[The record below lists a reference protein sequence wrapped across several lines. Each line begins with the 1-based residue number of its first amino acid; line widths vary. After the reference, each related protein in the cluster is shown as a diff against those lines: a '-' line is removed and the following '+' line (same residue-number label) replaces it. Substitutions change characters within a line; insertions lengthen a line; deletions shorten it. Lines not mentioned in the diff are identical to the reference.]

1 MIKIAQENA
10 ALIKFVFDWQLS
22 RSQINY
28 NKDEEVEQF
37 RRSFCRKAIP
47 IQTD

>member
-22 RSQINY
+22 RSQIKN
-28 NKDEEVEQF
+28 NKDEGVKQF
-37 RRSFCRKAIP
+37 
-47 IQTD
+47 